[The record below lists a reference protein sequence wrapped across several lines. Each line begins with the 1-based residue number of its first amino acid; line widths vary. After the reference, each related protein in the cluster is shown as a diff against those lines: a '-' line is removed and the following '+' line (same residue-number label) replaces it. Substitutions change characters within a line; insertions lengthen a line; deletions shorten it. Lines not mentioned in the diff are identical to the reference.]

1 MRLNGSCIREA
12 MSSTGESKD
21 PAGQEED
28 QEILDDMVFIVKI
41 LHVASEEAAMRRQ
54 LRKVAKG
61 LSETKAEEVDITIES
76 QEAETREAEKAIKT

>member
-41 LHVASEEAAMRRQ
+41 LQVASEEAATHLQ
-54 LRKVAKG
+54 LCKEAEG
-61 LSETKAEEVDITIES
+61 LNETKAEEAEITTES
-76 QEAETREAEKAIKT
+76 QEAEIREAEKEIEA

>member
-28 QEILDDMVFIVKI
+28 QEILADLVFIVKI
-41 LHVASEEAAMRRQ
+41 LQVASEEAAVRSQ
-54 LRKVAKG
+54 LRKEANG
-61 LSETKAEEVDITIES
+61 PGETKAEEVGITTES
-76 QEAETREAEKAIKT
+76 QEAEIREAEKEIEA